1 MSARVCAGSRGG
13 VAVEERNAFP
23 GALGEKIAA
32 LYLQLGGCTI
42 LERNYRF
49 EHVEIDLIVRDGA
62 CVAFVEVKTRRSSAF
77 GGALDAVSRD
87 KLRNVRRA
95 ARKYLLAAPAGAARE
110 RIPVRSRRARLRFR
124 REGAMTLRHI
134 RGIV

>member
-1 MSARVCAGSRGG
+1 MDEG
-13 VAVEERNAFP
+13 NAFA

-49 EHVEIDLIVRDGA
+49 EHVEIDLIVRDCP
-62 CVAFVEVKTRRSSAF
+62 CVAFVEVKTRRSASF
-77 GGALDAVSRD
+77 GEALDAVSRD

-95 ARKYLLAAPAGAARE
+95 ARHYLLAAPAEARASE
-110 RIPVRSRRARLRFR
+110 YRFDLVALDCDFR
-124 REGAMTLRHI
+124 QGTMTLRHI
-134 RGIV
+134 KGIA

>member
-1 MSARVCAGSRGG
+1 MSIGACAGSTGV
-13 VAVEERNAFP
+13 VAVEERNVFS

-49 EHVEIDLIVRDGA
+49 EHVEIDLIVRDGP

-77 GGALDAVSRD
+77 GEALDAVSRD

-95 ARKYLLAAPAGAARE
+95 ARSYLFAAPAEARADE
-110 RIPVRSRRARLRFR
+110 YRFDLVALDCDWR
-124 REGAMTLRHI
+124 QGTLKLRHI
-134 RGIV
+134 RGIA

>member
-1 MSARVCAGSRGG
+1 MRGG
-13 VAVEERNAFP
+13 RGRAAVEERNEFP

-42 LERNYRF
+42 IERNYRF
-49 EHVEIDLIVRDGA
+49 EHAEIDLIVRDGP
-62 CVAFVEVKTRRSSAF
+62 CVAFVEVKTRRSAAF

-95 ARKYLLAAPAGAARE
+95 ARNYLLAAPAGA
-110 RIPVRSRRARLRFR
+110 RASEYRFDLVALDCDW
-124 REGAMTLRHI
+124 REGSMTLRHI

>member
-1 MSARVCAGSRGG
+1 M
-13 VAVEERNAFP
+13 EERNAFP
-23 GALGEKIAA
+23 GTLGENIAA

-49 EHVEIDLIVRDGA
+49 EHVEIDLIVRDGP
-62 CVAFVEVKTRRSSAF
+62 CVAFVEVKTRRSAAF
-77 GGALDAVSRD
+77 GDALDAVRGD

-95 ARKYLLAAPAGAARE
+95 ARKYLFSAPAEARASE
-110 RIPVRSRRARLRFR
+110 YRFDLVALDCDW
-124 REGAMTLRHI
+124 REGTMTLRHI

>member
-1 MSARVCAGSRGG
+1 

-23 GALGEKIAA
+23 GALGENIAA

-49 EHVEIDLIVRDGA
+49 EHVEIDLIVRDGP
-62 CVAFVEVKTRRSSAF
+62 CVAFVEVKTRRSTAF
-77 GGALDAVSRD
+77 GDALDAVSRD

-95 ARKYLLAAPAGAARE
+95 ARKYLLAAPAGA
-110 RIPVRSRRARLRFR
+110 RASEYRFDLVALDCDWR
-124 REGAMTLRHI
+124 QGAMTLRHI

>member
-1 MSARVCAGSRGG
+1 M
-13 VAVEERNAFP
+13 EERKAFP
-23 GALGEKIAA
+23 GTLGENIAA

-49 EHVEIDLIVRDGA
+49 EHVEIDLIVRDGP

-77 GGALDAVSRD
+77 GEALDAVSRG

-95 ARKYLLAAPAGAARE
+95 ARKYLLDAPAEARAGE
-110 RIPVRSRRARLRFR
+110 YRFDLVAIDCDW
-124 REGAMTLRHI
+124 REGAMKLRHI
-134 RGIV
+134 RGIA